1 MAEEQKFD
9 PRDLNQDGK
18 VTLKEK
24 VQYGAKQAY
33 EKLDD
38 ASEKLGAVADAASA
52 KAKEVYADAKVKGAE
67 FAGKAKEVYAD
78 AKVKGAE
85 FADKAKDAYG
95 KAKDKA
101 EELGDKA
108 EAKIEEIKAKKC
120 AKCGEKEA

>member
-33 EKLDD
+33 EKLDE
-38 ASEKLGAVADAASA
+38 ASEKLGKVADAA
-52 KAKEVYADAKVKGAE
+52 AD
-67 FAGKAKEVYAD
+67 KAKEVYAD

-85 FADKAKDAYG
+85 FADKAKDVYG

-108 EAKIEEIKAKKC
+108 EAKIDEIKAKKC